1 MALMI
6 ASRNDELW
14 IQRWIVIE
22 IFATVTGW
30 KTMTEREFL
39 RLKIAESWSVLEFEE
54 LMSSLQFLRNII
66 LVSDL
71 GEAGLDPIVSLLV
84 DRAQRTADIEPDSW
98 FDYVA
103 TQFFRAQLQMVS
115 TFAEENYSL
124 AIHRLE
130 FASPGFVDI
139 AGLGKIVEQI
149 RIFLTDI
156 YDRHTSRED
165 RKITREIA
173 EQELVAKKIANA
185 EAILKLGKHAGLDKH
200 SSRMLVAE
208 VLKVDKFIS
217 DRTASGQL
225 IGIEKLKY

>member
-1 MALMI
+1 
-6 ASRNDELW
+6 
-14 IQRWIVIE
+14 
-22 IFATVTGW
+22 
-30 KTMTEREFL
+30 
-39 RLKIAESWSVLEFEE
+39 
-54 LMSSLQFLRNII
+54 
-66 LVSDL
+66 
-71 GEAGLDPIVSLLV
+71 
-84 DRAQRTADIEPDSW
+84 
-98 FDYVA
+98 
-103 TQFFRAQLQMVS
+103 MVS